1 MEILKEKDG
10 FVFDE
15 LDLTIGQARKTI
27 NSWKNKIFND

>member
-27 NSWKNKIFND
+27 NFLEKQNF